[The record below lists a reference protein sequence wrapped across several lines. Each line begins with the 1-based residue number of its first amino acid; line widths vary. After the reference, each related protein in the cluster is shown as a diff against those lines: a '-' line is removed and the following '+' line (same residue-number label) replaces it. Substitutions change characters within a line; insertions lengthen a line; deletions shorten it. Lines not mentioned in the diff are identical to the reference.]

1 MFNFSNGFAT
11 PSHHFAAPVSA
22 DKASAKCI
30 ESCFKSFRA
39 LIAVISSL
47 KDPKYEDRVE
57 WAITI
62 LDSIMI
68 EDEVIRVLFSTM
80 DTSAHPAL
88 APARAEEIHRH
99 VRQVAPSCLP
109 LHSSSNIFIPPSRR

>member
-1 MFNFSNGFAT
+1 MALH
-11 PSHHFAAPVSA
+11 PHSHHSAAPVSA

-109 LHSSSNIFIPPSRR
+109 LHSSSNIFPPSRR